1 MKFFLAFLL
10 SVLLLL
16 AYWAWPFFG
25 LRALSADLQAR
36 NAAAL
41 SEQVDFEL
49 LRRSLTGQII
59 ATYLR
64 ITGRE
69 RKLGPLSPLVSAIGA
84 SIVDPWVSQIVN
96 PENLIEL
103 LRGGTI
109 QTELGATSFKTGI
122 AEFLLEYRVES
133 VVKQRIWTG
142 QFFDWIACL
151 CRSGRTVPPSNAAV
165 RVELETDR
173 SRPARK
179 TTRSV
184 RAGTGEEIPV
194 NDDGHPSSTPAPSAA
209 RAAKLFTRDEARRIA
224 ANIGQT
230 AEHMQSPD
238 CLPTAKK
245 C

>member
-1 MKFFLAFLL
+1 MKFLLVFLL

-16 AYWAWPFFG
+16 GYWAWPFFD
-25 LRALSADLQAR
+25 LRAMSADLQAR

-64 ITGRE
+64 IAGRE
-69 RKLGPLSPLVSAIGA
+69 RKLGPLSPLASAIGA
-84 SIVDPWVSQIVN
+84 SIVDPWVIVN

-109 QTELGATSFKTGI
+109 QTELG
-122 AEFLLEYRVES
+122 
-133 VVKQRIWTG
+133 QRIWTG
-142 QFFDWIACL
+142 QFFDWIAGL

-179 TTRSV
+179 ATRSV
-184 RAGTGEEIPV
+184 RAGTGKEIPV
-194 NDDGHPSSTPAPSAA
+194 NDDGLFKHACASAA
-209 RAAKLFTRDEARRIA
+209 RAAKLLTRDEVRRIA

-230 AEHMQSPD
+230 AEHMQSR
-238 CLPTAKK
+238 LPADGEKS
-245 C
+245 

>member
-16 AYWAWPFFG
+16 GYWAWPFFR

-69 RKLGPLSPLVSAIGA
+69 SKLGPLSPLVSAIGS

-109 QTELGATSFKTGI
+109 QTELGATSFKMELPNFSLSTAWKAWLSSEYGLGNFSI
-122 AEFLLEYRVES
+122 GLPVYAEAAEQFRLRMQLLEWS
-133 VVKQRIWTG
+133 WKLTG
-142 QFFDWIACL
+142 VDLPEKLRDQFA
-151 CRSGRTVPPSNAAV
+151 R
-165 RVELETDR
+165 EL
-173 SRPARK
+173 
-179 TTRSV
+179 
-184 RAGTGEEIPV
+184 
-194 NDDGHPSSTPAPSAA
+194 
-209 RAAKLFTRDEARRIA
+209 
-224 ANIGQT
+224 
-230 AEHMQSPD
+230 
-238 CLPTAKK
+238 AKK
-245 C
+245 YP

>member
-1 MKFFLAFLL
+1 MKFLLAFLL

-16 AYWAWPFFG
+16 GYWAWPFFG

-69 RKLGPLSPLVSAIGA
+69 RKLGPLSPLASAIGA

-109 QTELGATSFKTGI
+109 QTELGATSFKMELPNFSLSTAWNAWLSSEYGLGNFSI
-122 AEFLLEYRVES
+122 GVPVYAEATEQFRLRMQLLEWS
-133 VVKQRIWTG
+133 WKLTG
-142 QFFDWIACL
+142 VDLPEKLRDQFA
-151 CRSGRTVPPSNAAV
+151 R
-165 RVELETDR
+165 EL
-173 SRPARK
+173 
-179 TTRSV
+179 
-184 RAGTGEEIPV
+184 
-194 NDDGHPSSTPAPSAA
+194 
-209 RAAKLFTRDEARRIA
+209 
-224 ANIGQT
+224 
-230 AEHMQSPD
+230 
-238 CLPTAKK
+238 AKK
-245 C
+245 YP